1 MTDPPAGA
9 PDIRS
14 DTGTDRVLVAG
25 EHAAQA
31 PKDGAEDGAA
41 AAAARGRR
49 RLEALGETLPV
60 ESTDETGIGW
70 SEPATGSARDD
81 EIRRE
86 VPPHH
91 G

>member
-14 DTGTDRVLVAG
+14 DTGTDRVPGAG
-25 EHAAQA
+25 EHAARA
-31 PKDGAEDGAA
+31 PEDGAA
-41 AAAARGRR
+41 AAADRGRR

-81 EIRRE
+81 EICRE